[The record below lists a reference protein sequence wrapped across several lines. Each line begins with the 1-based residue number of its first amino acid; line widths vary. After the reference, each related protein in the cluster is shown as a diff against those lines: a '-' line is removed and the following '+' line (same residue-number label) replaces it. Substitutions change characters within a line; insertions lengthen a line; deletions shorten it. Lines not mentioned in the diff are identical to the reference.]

1 MENTYNIEDFNSLIF
16 NVYRIEPETDAFELF
31 PKLKQFPEFV
41 NYSGGNFNTLIR
53 YIGFMYDFS
62 SPLNKITD
70 VSRRKIECAKLAG
83 YRIGSNGK
91 FHESVENM
99 MKCKN
104 SVVNKMIIRYCKL
117 SKSDLFPFY
126 VAQSEWLDKQYES
139 LMSGETK
146 VTDSSKINEIVLNIQ
161 KIRSDILGSD
171 NNKALNDDLIDFIDD
186 EVFALRPEDIAIK
199 MKKGKDPLSE
209 YSPYKE

>member
-1 MENTYNIEDFNSLIF
+1 MEATYNIDDFNSLIF
-16 NVYRIEPETDAFELF
+16 NVYRIEPADNAFELF
-31 PKLKQFPEFV
+31 PKLKQYPEFV
-41 NYSGGNFNTLIR
+41 NYSGGDFNTLIR

-83 YRIGSNGK
+83 YKLNDNGK
-91 FHESVENM
+91 FDIEVEEM
-99 MKCKN
+99 LKCKN
-104 SVVNKMIIRYCKL
+104 TVVNRMIIRYCKL

-126 VAQSEWLDKQYES
+126 IAQSEWLYKQYES
-139 LMSGETK
+139 LMSGDTK
-146 VTDSSKINEIVLNIQ
+146 VTDSSKINEIVLNLQ

-186 EVFALRPEDIAIK
+186 DVFALRPEDIAVKIK
-199 MKKGKDPLSE
+199 NGKDPLNG

>member
-1 MENTYNIEDFNSLIF
+1 MEATYNIDDFNSLIF
-16 NVYRIEPETDAFELF
+16 NVYRIEPADNAFELF
-31 PKLKQFPEFV
+31 PKLKQYPEFV
-41 NYSGGNFNTLIR
+41 NYSGGDFNTLIR

-83 YRIGSNGK
+83 YKLNDNGK
-91 FHESVENM
+91 FDIEVEEM
-99 MKCKN
+99 LKCKN
-104 SVVNKMIIRYCKL
+104 AVVNRMIIRYCKL

-126 VAQSEWLDKQYES
+126 IAQSEWLDKQYES
-139 LMSGETK
+139 LMSGDTK
-146 VTDSSKINEIVLNIQ
+146 VTDSSKINEIVLNLQ

-186 EVFALRPEDIAIK
+186 DVFALRPEDIAVKIK
-199 MKKGKDPLSE
+199 NGKDPLNG

>member
-1 MENTYNIEDFNSLIF
+1 MEATYNIDDFNSLIF
-16 NVYRIEPETDAFELF
+16 NVYRIEPADNAFELF
-31 PKLKQFPEFV
+31 PKLKQYPEFV
-41 NYSGGNFNTLIR
+41 NYSGGDFNTLIR

-83 YRIGSNGK
+83 YKLNDNGK
-91 FHESVENM
+91 FDIEVEEM
-99 MKCKN
+99 LKCKN
-104 SVVNKMIIRYCKL
+104 TAVNRMIIRYCKL

-126 VAQSEWLDKQYES
+126 IAQSEWLDKQYES
-139 LMSGETK
+139 LMSGDTK
-146 VTDSSKINEIVLNIQ
+146 VTDSSKINEIVLNLQ

-186 EVFALRPEDIAIK
+186 DVFALRPEDIAVKIK
-199 MKKGKDPLSE
+199 NGKDPLNG